1 MNINTIELTIVEELD
16 RKIAERTKKSEKAVI
31 GHVDTVL
38 QSTKKD
44 IQQETL
50 KQARL
55 SRSVMKTSEKSVID
69 NANSNHAES
78 IKKCEQLEQLF
89 KESERKRL
97 ESERRREKRDEQLA
111 GLVMNFHASK
121 QCAPSPAMD

>member
-1 MNINTIELTIVEELD
+1 M
-16 RKIAERTKKSEKAVI
+16 I

-55 SRSVMKTSEKSVID
+55 SRSVVKTSEKSVID

-97 ESERRREKRDEQLA
+97 ESERKRYEQLA
-111 GLVMNFHASK
+111 GLVMNLHASK
-121 QCAPSPAMD
+121 QCAPSPAIDETEEQRLKRTIQVSQVL